1 MVSTYLESKV
11 VLDSLL
17 ANSQFLSLAKV
28 IVNSN
33 RGSASYLTAYSNLNT
48 LLTFLGVNQRVNII
62 KSDGGFWYSNLNTPE
77 QSAAVENHNTRPEVF
92 SAVNYAF
99 GNPICNKKLYALDL
113 QSSVCSGY
121 GFAERVSSTE
131 QRDSEQYVAKTYKP
145 SATPLNRNVF
155 TLRVSQVA

>member
-1 MVSTYLESKV
+1 MVSTYLASKA
-11 VLDSLL
+11 VLDSLF
-17 ANSQFLSLAKV
+17 ANSEFLSLAKV
-28 IVNSN
+28 IVNSD
-33 RGSASYLTAYSNLNT
+33 RDSASYLTAYSNLNT
-48 LLTFLGVNQRVNII
+48 LLTALGVNQRVNII

-77 QSAAVENHNTRPEVF
+77 QSAAIENHNTRPEVF

-131 QRDSEQYVAKTYKP
+131 QRDLEQYVAKTYKQ
-145 SATPLNRNVF
+145 SATPLNQNVF
-155 TLRVSQVA
+155 TLRVSQIA

>member
-1 MVSTYLESKV
+1 M
-11 VLDSLL
+11 
-17 ANSQFLSLAKV
+17 
-28 IVNSN
+28 
-33 RGSASYLTAYSNLNT
+33 
-48 LLTFLGVNQRVNII
+48 NII

-77 QSAAVENHNTRPEVF
+77 QSAAIENHNTRPEVF
-92 SAVNYAF
+92 SAINYAF

-131 QRDSEQYVAKTYKP
+131 LDSEQYVAKTYKP

>member
-1 MVSTYLESKV
+1 MVSTYLASKA

-17 ANSQFLSLAKV
+17 ANPQFLSLAKV
-28 IVNSN
+28 IVNSS
-33 RGSASYLTAYSNLNT
+33 RDSASYASAYSNLNT
-48 LLTFLGVNQRVNII
+48 LLTSLGITERVNII
-62 KSDGGFWYSNLNTPE
+62 KSDGGFWYSNKRTVE
-77 QSAAVENHNTRPEVF
+77 QAALVENHNTRPEVF

-121 GFAERVSSTE
+121 GFAERVSSTVK
-131 QRDSEQYVAKTYKP
+131 DSEQYVAKTYKP

-155 TLRVSQVA
+155 TLRVSQVI